1 MIFKSI
7 SKVILAKLR
16 FCNTSKT
23 PKSHSSLS
31 ANARQYIDPVNAPSG
46 IENKQVNRLGFMLG
60 EGRVPDDFNSMGS
73 REIENLFLNDR

>member
-31 ANARQYIDPVNAPSG
+31 ANVRQETNPVNVPSG
-46 IENKQVNRLGFMLG
+46 IDAKQINRLGFMEG
-60 EGRVPDDFNSMGS
+60 EGRVPDDFNTMGAK
-73 REIENLFLNDR
+73 EIENLFLNDR

>member
-31 ANARQYIDPVNAPSG
+31 ANARQYIDLVNVSRG
-46 IENKQVNRLGFMLG
+46 IENNQSNRLGFMEG
-60 EGRVPDDFNSMGS
+60 EGRVPDDFNTMGS
-73 REIENLFLNDR
+73 REIENFFLNDR